1 MKYLIIG
8 LGNIGAAYHLTR
20 HNIGFQ
26 IIDQLAQDHQASF
39 EIDRL
44 ACKATFRYKGRILYL
59 IKPTT
64 YMNDSGKAV
73 HYWLQKLKI
82 SPENS
87 LTVVD
92 DIALPFGTLRL
103 RAAGSSGGHNGLE
116 SIQLAL
122 GTTTYPRL
130 RFGVGNNF
138 ARGQQ
143 AKYVLEPFQA
153 EEANA
158 LPPLLEQASQVID
171 MFCTE
176 GYNRALEKCAKL
188 LQNSVGIS

>member
-8 LGNIGAAYHLTR
+8 LGNIGPTYHLTR
-20 HNIGFQ
+20 HNVGFQ

-39 EIDRL
+39 ETDRL
-44 ACKATFRYKGRILYL
+44 AYRATFRYKSRTFYL

-64 YMNDSGKAV
+64 YMNNSGKAV

-82 SPENS
+82 VPESS

-92 DIALPFGTLRL
+92 DIALPFGMLRL

-122 GTTTYPRL
+122 GTTAYPRL
-130 RFGVGNNF
+130 KFGIGANF
-138 ARGQQ
+138 SRGQQ
-143 AKYVLEPFQA
+143 AKYVLEPFRP
-153 EEANA
+153 EELVN
-158 LPPLLEQASQVID
+158 LPPLIQQASQVID
-171 MFCTE
+171 VFCKE
-176 GYNRALEKCAKL
+176 GYNRASEACAKPL
-188 LQNSVGIS
+188 KI